1 MKLLYS
7 IDECTCPSNFFPL
20 LQDYMEDESTPDF
33 ITEDQS
39 IKNIYTIFK
48 LRDQYYE
55 DLQSDSYKITQLQ
68 SNSMQQLDYN
78 HTMSDIIE
86 DLTTRIA
93 NLDPINSSSF
103 KETLLILLAVVATP
117 DINQ

>member
-1 MKLLYS
+1 
-7 IDECTCPSNFFPL
+7 
-20 LQDYMEDESTPDF
+20 
-33 ITEDQS
+33 
-39 IKNIYTIFK
+39 
-48 LRDQYYE
+48 
-55 DLQSDSYKITQLQ
+55 
-68 SNSMQQLDYN
+68 MQQLDYN

-117 DINQ
+117 DINQQKQFDYIFQGLYNFSKQLLIFK